1 MDIHHA
7 TTPRNSTA
15 KATDIRRRR
24 DTHKA
29 QIANAA
35 KATAN
40 PRRSP
45 AHGRF
50 E

>member
-7 TTPRNSTA
+7 TTPRNSTT
-15 KATDIRRRR
+15 KATDMRRRR
-24 DTHKA
+24 ENQRA

-40 PRRSP
+40 PRRNSG
-45 AHGRF
+45 HGRF